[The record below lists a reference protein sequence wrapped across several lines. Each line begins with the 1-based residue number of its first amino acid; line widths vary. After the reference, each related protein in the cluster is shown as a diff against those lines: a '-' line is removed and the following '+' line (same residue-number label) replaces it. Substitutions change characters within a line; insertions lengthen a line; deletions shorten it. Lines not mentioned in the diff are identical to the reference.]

1 MLEVG
6 SCGFGGL
13 TRLKIWCR
21 GCRERERRLV
31 FFFFFFLSVVLCG
44 WWSGE
49 GEGKIGFCVGG
60 L

>member
-1 MLEVG
+1 MWVWWVDPPEDLVP
-6 SCGFGGL
+6 
-13 TRLKIWCR
+13 RLSGEGEKT
-21 GCRERERRLV
+21 G
-31 FFFFFFLSVVLCG
+31 FFFFFLSVVLCG